1 MGFKLFKKNAAPPE
15 KDAMPPADD
24 PAKKEPAPVA
34 ADPAKEPAAMDPT
47 KPKALEND
55 DSTEVDVN
63 GVRVPLHELISDY
76 VEKQGAGE
84 PAGED
89 IDPATPVSLPD
100 GTQVTIGDLIASY
113 GGGEPAPEPAEN
125 AAPCTEPDADNK
137 PGAVK
142 ANAAPAKRT
151 VNKALQNAA
160 RNGDVFAADTP
171 MTKQERAAE
180 GKRRY
185 GLDKKDKGG
194 EA

>member
-1 MGFKLFKKNAAPPE
+1 MGFKLFKGNAAPPGKE
-15 KDAMPPADD
+15 EMPPA
-24 PAKKEPAPVA
+24 V
-34 ADPAKEPAAMDPT
+34 DPAKEPAQELEAMDPT

-89 IDPATPVSLPD
+89 IDPSTPVSLPD
-100 GTQVTIGDLIASY
+100 GTLVTIGDLIASY
-113 GGGEPAPEPAEN
+113 GGGGGEAAPEVAEN
-125 AAPCTEPDADNK
+125 ACAEPDADNK

-142 ANAAPAKRT
+142 ANSAPAKRV

-160 RNGDVFAADTP
+160 KVGDVFASDTP

-185 GLDKKDKGG
+185 GLDKPKGG
-194 EA
+194 DA